1 MPDADDDVLMVANS
15 PEQAQVI
22 LALLHGEGI
31 DATTDGEA
39 LLDEFGVTQRMMGQ
53 IGVTIRVAPEDK
65 PRALRLVEQAR
76 QAALEAAEED
86 ARESET
92 DAPDD
97 GAGDAD

>member
-1 MPDADDDVLMVANS
+1 MSDADDDVLMVANS

-53 IGVTIRVAPEDK
+53 IGVTIRVPPEEK
-65 PRALRLVEQAR
+65 PRAIALVAEAR
-76 QAALEAAEED
+76 RAAEE
-86 ARESET
+86 AEAEG
-92 DAPDD
+92 DD
-97 GAGDAD
+97 GDG